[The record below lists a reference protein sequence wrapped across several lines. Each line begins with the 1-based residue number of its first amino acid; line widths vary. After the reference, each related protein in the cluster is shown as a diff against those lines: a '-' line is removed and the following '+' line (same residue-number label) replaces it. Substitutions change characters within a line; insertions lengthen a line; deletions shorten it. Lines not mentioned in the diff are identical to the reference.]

1 MKIIEKPHT
10 ILLPDVWLLTF
21 WEMGVEGG
29 LDLSQYVSVVFSYLL
44 NFCKLWHLCK
54 FRILGELFTH
64 LFGLVFPCPTSDKMS
79 GLPLRSIK
87 VVFFKFFFF
96 KKIVKNVAQAL
107 FIYVCVYKPPQA
119 PFRQLGENL
128 NKFDKLCIF
137 PYIYFM
143 LKDYQEPHVG
153 TRYRRNLILRFI
165 IYNNQWL

>member
-1 MKIIEKPHT
+1 MTLKRHKSFQNENNRKATHNFAPRR
-10 ILLPDVWLLTF
+10 LTF
-21 WEMGVEGG
+21 NLLDTEMGVEGG
-29 LDLSQYVSVVFSYLL
+29 MDLSQYVSVVFSYLL

-54 FRILGELFTH
+54 FRILGELFTN

-119 PFRQLGENL
+119 PFRQLGPSFL
-128 NKFDKLCIF
+128 
-137 PYIYFM
+137 
-143 LKDYQEPHVG
+143 G
-153 TRYRRNLILRFI
+153 
-165 IYNNQWL
+165 